1 MKLEYLKLDE
11 ILPADAN
18 PKDHD
23 IGEIYMSIK
32 RFGFTEPPVRN
43 ETTGKLVAGHG
54 RLETLK
60 QLSSESDSIVPK
72 NIKVDEEGN
81 WLVPVICGI
90 SFESDE
96 EAEAYLIAS
105 NQLTIAGG
113 WKEGE
118 LVDLLQRVATE
129 TTDLSGTGFD
139 LDDIDGI
146 LKNMESKVFED
157 EEIEDEEDETTV
169 RFKFGRYKFGVDAD
183 YFYDWESKKL
193 EDLGTNSPQEL
204 ISWIKEQLDL

>member
-60 QLSSESDSIVPK
+60 QLSK
-72 NIKVDEEGN
+72 
-81 WLVPVICGI
+81 
-90 SFESDE
+90 
-96 EAEAYLIAS
+96 
-105 NQLTIAGG
+105 QLTILFRTRFFFPVS
-113 WKEGE
+113 
-118 LVDLLQRVATE
+118 LVLC
-129 TTDLSGTGFD
+129 G
-139 LDDIDGI
+139 
-146 LKNMESKVFED
+146 
-157 EEIEDEEDETTV
+157 
-169 RFKFGRYKFGVDAD
+169 
-183 YFYDWESKKL
+183 
-193 EDLGTNSPQEL
+193 
-204 ISWIKEQLDL
+204 